1 MQRLIL
7 WFIGMHSKLFCFRS
21 AWSMGNISKPRK
33 VSRRLNESSE
43 KVGLPNGNGVL
54 SEVEEGAHD
63 DGAIDLD
70 DEVDAAGEEDE
81 SPDNTN
87 ESAVPPSGK
96 HYYCNQD
103 IARILCFLN

>member
-1 MQRLIL
+1 
-7 WFIGMHSKLFCFRS
+7 
-21 AWSMGNISKPRK
+21 MGNISKPRK

-87 ESAVPPSGK
+87 ESVVPPSGK
-96 HYYCNQD
+96 HYYSNYVM
-103 IARILCFLN
+103 AHILLIFLD